1 MFLYSQDLSNR
12 KTSKWKGD
20 QGLPFLY
27 SQDLSNR
34 KTNATNEVT
43 DSQFLY
49 SQDLSNF
56 CIYYLKSVERDFMT
70 SKIFFGEWMRMK
82 KLIALL
88 SILQESLVLL

>member
-34 KTNATNEVT
+34 KTWRAQAYP
-43 DSQFLY
+43 DRS
-49 SQDLSNF
+49 F
-56 CIYYLKSVERDFMT
+56 CTLK
-70 SKIFFGEWMRMK
+70 I
-82 KLIALL
+82 
-88 SILQESLVLL
+88 